1 MVAVENVPWGAS
13 TADSKQNHPD
23 TQAIRV
29 FNPKLVANE
38 RVSLSMVP
46 IGDRL
51 TPARKRG

>member
-1 MVAVENVPWGAS
+1 MVAVDNVPWGAS